1 MSTNHRPQLESKR
14 GKVIK
19 IKDTIQHARGLPQQ
33 TSIKYRQDIKNEKT
47 ISKFND
53 LQKHDNNKI
62 TSLESINPP
71 TKKLKIEFAKEI
83 SAEPSNQ
90 EIDKQ
95 SKLLLK
101 NDDQSDIQPNEKLE
115 SDEEDSK
122 DEEDDESSDDEDD
135 EDDDD
140 ETALLL
146 KEIENIR
153 REKEKQNSDSTN
165 NSINNSLTLQTHDSS
180 TKKKS
185 WRLSTTFNNKSK
197 KESTNDKNNNYT
209 TDTLN
214 SQHHQKFMSKYIR

>member
-53 LQKHDNNKI
+53 LQKQDNNKI

-83 SAEPSNQ
+83 SAEPLNQ

-95 SKLLLK
+95 SKLSLK
-101 NDDQSDIQPNEKLE
+101 NDDQSDIQPNEKSE

-122 DEEDDESSDDEDD
+122 DEEDDESSDDDD
-135 EDDDD
+135 SDDDD
-140 ETALLL
+140 TALLL

-185 WRLSTTFNNKSK
+185 WRSSTTFNNKSK

>member
-62 TSLESINPP
+62 TSLESISPP
-71 TKKLKIEFAKEI
+71 TKKLKIESTKEI
-83 SAEPSNQ
+83 TTEPLNQ

-101 NDDQSDIQPNEKLE
+101 NDDQSDIQPNENWNQMRKTPRM
-115 SDEEDSK
+115 K
-122 DEEDDESSDDEDD
+122 KMMK
-135 EDDDD
+135 
-140 ETALLL
+140 AQMMKMMMMRLLY
-146 KEIENIR
+146 
-153 REKEKQNSDSTN
+153 
-165 NSINNSLTLQTHDSS
+165 
-180 TKKKS
+180 
-185 WRLSTTFNNKSK
+185 F
-197 KESTNDKNNNYT
+197 
-209 TDTLN
+209 
-214 SQHHQKFMSKYIR
+214 

>member
-47 ISKFND
+47 INKFDD

-62 TSLESINPP
+62 TSLESISPP
-71 TKKLKIEFAKEI
+71 TKKLKIESTKEI
-83 SAEPSNQ
+83 TTEPLNQ

-95 SKLLLK
+95 SKLSLK
-101 NDDQSDIQPNEKLE
+101 NDDQSDIQPNEKSE

-122 DEEDDESSDDEDD
+122 DEEDDESSDDDD
-135 EDDDD
+135 SDDDD
-140 ETALLL
+140 TALLL

-185 WRLSTTFNNKSK
+185 WRSSTTFNNKSK
-197 KESTNDKNNNYT
+197 KESTNDRNNNYT

>member
-1 MSTNHRPQLESKR
+1 M
-14 GKVIK
+14 
-19 IKDTIQHARGLPQQ
+19 
-33 TSIKYRQDIKNEKT
+33 KT

-62 TSLESINPP
+62 TSLESISPP
-71 TKKLKIEFAKEI
+71 TKKLKIESTKEI
-83 SAEPSNQ
+83 TTEPLNQ

-122 DEEDDESSDDEDD
+122 DEEDDESSDD

-180 TKKKS
+180 TKRKVGDCQLLLIINLK
-185 WRLSTTFNNKSK
+185 RINK
-197 KESTNDKNNNYT
+197 
-209 TDTLN
+209 
-214 SQHHQKFMSKYIR
+214 

>member
-47 ISKFND
+47 INKFDD

-62 TSLESINPP
+62 TSLESISPP
-71 TKKLKIEFAKEI
+71 TKKLKIESTKEI
-83 SAEPSNQ
+83 TTEPLNQ

-122 DEEDDESSDDEDD
+122 DEEDDESSDDDD
-135 EDDDD
+135 SDDDD
-140 ETALLL
+140 TALLL

-180 TKKKS
+180 TKRKVGDCQLLLIINLK
-185 WRLSTTFNNKSK
+185 RINK
-197 KESTNDKNNNYT
+197 
-209 TDTLN
+209 
-214 SQHHQKFMSKYIR
+214 

>member
-47 ISKFND
+47 INKFDD

-62 TSLESINPP
+62 TSLESISPP
-71 TKKLKIEFAKEI
+71 TKKLKIESTKEI
-83 SAEPSNQ
+83 TTEPLNQ

-122 DEEDDESSDDEDD
+122 DEEDDESSDDDD
-135 EDDDD
+135 SDDDD
-140 ETALLL
+140 TALLL

-180 TKKKS
+180 TKKKKVGDCQ
-185 WRLSTTFNNKSK
+185 LLLIINLKKNQQMIKIITTR
-197 KESTNDKNNNYT
+197 
-209 TDTLN
+209 
-214 SQHHQKFMSKYIR
+214 QIH

>member
-62 TSLESINPP
+62 TSLESISPP
-71 TKKLKIEFAKEI
+71 TKKLKIESTKEI
-83 SAEPSNQ
+83 TTEPLNQ

-101 NDDQSDIQPNEKLE
+101 NDDQSDIQPNENWNQMRKTPRM
-115 SDEEDSK
+115 K
-122 DEEDDESSDDEDD
+122 KMMK
-135 EDDDD
+135 
-140 ETALLL
+140 AQMMMIQMMMILLY
-146 KEIENIR
+146 
-153 REKEKQNSDSTN
+153 
-165 NSINNSLTLQTHDSS
+165 
-180 TKKKS
+180 
-185 WRLSTTFNNKSK
+185 F
-197 KESTNDKNNNYT
+197 
-209 TDTLN
+209 
-214 SQHHQKFMSKYIR
+214 

>member
-47 ISKFND
+47 INKFDD

-62 TSLESINPP
+62 TSLESISPP
-71 TKKLKIEFAKEI
+71 TKKLKIESTKEI
-83 SAEPSNQ
+83 TTEPLNQ

-122 DEEDDESSDDEDD
+122 DEEDDESSDDDD
-135 EDDDD
+135 SDDDD
-140 ETALLL
+140 TALLL

-165 NSINNSLTLQTHDSS
+165 NSINNSLTLQTHYS
-180 TKKKS
+180 
-185 WRLSTTFNNKSK
+185 
-197 KESTNDKNNNYT
+197 
-209 TDTLN
+209 
-214 SQHHQKFMSKYIR
+214 

>member
-47 ISKFND
+47 ISRFND

-71 TKKLKIEFAKEI
+71 TKKLKIESTKEI
-83 SAEPSNQ
+83 TTEPLNQ

-95 SKLLLK
+95 SKLSLK
-101 NDDQSDIQPNEKLE
+101 NDDQSDIQPNEKSE

-122 DEEDDESSDDEDD
+122 DEEDDESSDDE
-135 EDDDD
+135 DDD

-165 NSINNSLTLQTHDSS
+165 NSINNSLTLQTHDLS

-185 WRLSTTFNNKSK
+185 WRSSTTFNNKSK

>member
-47 ISKFND
+47 INKFDD

-62 TSLESINPP
+62 TSLESISPP
-71 TKKLKIEFAKEI
+71 TKKLKIESTKEI
-83 SAEPSNQ
+83 TTEPLNQ

-95 SKLLLK
+95 SKLSLK
-101 NDDQSDIQPNEKLE
+101 NDDQSDIQPNEKSE

-122 DEEDDESSDDEDD
+122 DEEDDESSDDDD
-135 EDDDD
+135 
-140 ETALLL
+140 TALLL

-185 WRLSTTFNNKSK
+185 WRSSTTFNNKSK
-197 KESTNDKNNNYT
+197 KESTNDRNNNYT